1 LSGHVAE
8 SIFISGAHQ
17 RAVTTNPEPS
27 VAMERTT
34 YMDLNTTLQGSI
46 GTSDMAPSP
55 VNAGVTWSNAA
66 VQGAMNTTDVGHVTQ
81 GSANSGISWN
91 TGTVDTSHATSASA
105 NTGVTWSSRT
115 MHGNMS
121 PNHSEVRSAKANTG
135 VTWSTLSGSTSP
147 SAPQP
152 KPKPY
157 NSWVEALHANS
168 NNMGWGA
175 SIHTNSNFRSGWGAP
190 APPPHAHLNPSS
202 TTIPEPQKEVTTD
215 PNASWGTTLALG
227 NNTQSHWDTAGGGGV
242 GGVDWASQWNRS
254 SWHGG
259 GSQSRQQP
267 QPSRGQAYQRGIC
280 KFYESGYCKKGASCN
295 YMHP

>member
-1 LSGHVAE
+1 M
-8 SIFISGAHQ
+8 FIPGARQ
-17 RAVTTNPEPS
+17 RAVTTNSEPS
-27 VAMERTT
+27 VVMEKTT

-46 GTSDMAPSP
+46 GTSDMVPSP

-66 VQGAMNTTDVGHVTQ
+66 VQGVTNTTDVGHVTPV
-81 GSANSGISWN
+81 SASSGISWN
-91 TGTVDTSHATSASA
+91 MGAVDTRHAMSVSA
-105 NTGVTWSSRT
+105 NTGVTWSSTT
-115 MHGNMS
+115 MHGDMS
-121 PNHSEVRSAKANTG
+121 PNPGEVRSARANTG
-135 VTWSTLSGSTSP
+135 VTWSTLSGSVTSP
-147 SAPQP
+147 PASQA
-152 KPKPY
+152 KLKPY

-175 SIHTNSNFRSGWGAP
+175 SVHTNSNLRSGWGAP
-190 APPPHAHLNPSS
+190 APTPHAHLNPNS
-202 TTIPEPQKEVTTD
+202 TTIPEQQKEVTTD

-227 NNTQSHWDTAGGGGV
+227 NNTQSHWDTGGGSS
-242 GGVDWASQWNRS
+242 VDWASQWNRS

-259 GSQSRQQP
+259 GSQSRQQL